1 MILMKKS
8 KDILCEQCLS
18 SFSSNFKDLVKS
30 DLEYLNEQKKTNLY
44 KKGQLIY
51 KEGQNAIGIYC
62 LKEGKIKVFR
72 NGQDGKE
79 HITRVLI
86 PGELLG
92 LKALLS
98 GNDHSTSAMALED
111 TTMCFINKSDF
122 FQLMVKY
129 PEFTRS
135 LIVILSKLLEE
146 AEMRM
151 ISLAYKPVRERLA
164 ETLLFLFN
172 SFYPAQGTASKGYLN
187 LTRMDLSNII
197 GTAQETVIRLL
208 SEFKEEKLIEIK
220 GRKIFLLNPA
230 KLGVIANLKD

>member
-1 MILMKKS
+1 MKKT
-8 KDILCEQCLS
+8 KDILCEQCS
-18 SFSSNFKDLVKS
+18 SGFYEYLNCVNKEDIQ
-30 DLEYLNEQKKTNLY
+30 YLNEQKIPALY
-44 KKGQLIY
+44 KKGQLIFD
-51 KEGQNAIGIYC
+51 EGHNSTGVYC
-62 LKEGKIKVFR
+62 LREGKIKVYK
-72 NGQDGKE
+72 NGQDGRE
-79 HITRVLI
+79 HITRVVL

-98 GNDHSTSAMALED
+98 GNDHSVSASVIED
-111 TTMCFINKSDF
+111 SSLCFINKNDF

-135 LIVILSKLLEE
+135 LIQILSKLLEE
-146 AEMRM
+146 AEMRL

-164 ETLLFLFN
+164 ETLLFLFY
-172 SFYPAQGTASKGYLN
+172 SFYPNQKERTKNYLN

-220 GRKIFLLNPA
+220 GRKIFLLDTG
-230 KLGVIANLKD
+230 KLQVIANLKD